1 MKYRECV
8 LFTEATSM
16 MRSKAATTCVELC
29 VLELQYDFAGFEYLF
44 LGLRFSCLELLSL
57 FCNRHQRWTNRVKLS
72 KCSQIFTISSF
83 YSLISVFV

>member
-44 LGLRFSCLELLSL
+44 LGLRFSCLAL
-57 FCNRHQRWTNRVKLS
+57 
-72 KCSQIFTISSF
+72 
-83 YSLISVFV
+83 